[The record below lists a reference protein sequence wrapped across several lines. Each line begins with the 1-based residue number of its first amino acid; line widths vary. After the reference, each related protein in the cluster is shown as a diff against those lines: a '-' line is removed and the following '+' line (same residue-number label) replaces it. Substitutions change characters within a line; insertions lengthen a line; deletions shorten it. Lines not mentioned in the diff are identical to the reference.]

1 MKTCTYPSHFLWQY
15 RTQGLSMSMLSLGVG
30 RLPLTVCHNYWSSA
44 LSAQTDQCQFFQS
57 VGAWP
62 HQIRFLGEAEIA
74 CLSRSINQPVS
85 CPLLS
90 CTCSFS
96 RSCPISEASDQL
108 AQYLL
113 SLLTGSV
120 FCKMFKHFL
129 MAYWLASGWLK
140 VSRIGF
146 HREKDVL
153 SLKVQ
158 HHNRNTQSHTMLH
171 YTQSRLNI
179 STPFAKGTVP
189 LATHIERNLFPAV
202 MSWKLHFFSL
212 YSLWDC
218 NKKILLPHRS
228 PSLSGILPGPRKCSH
243 GLTNRAT
250 AQKNSTHTSTA
261 WLQIPEATALQ
272 EMHGCNWHKHMLPT
286 APDSESSYFLCP
298 SKENEE
304 VDSNLRKANNYWR
317 RRGLLRGTILQA
329 FLISKNC
336 LETSRST
343 GTILKRHDRRLCK
356 YSPPN

>member
-1 MKTCTYPSHFLWQY
+1 
-15 RTQGLSMSMLSLGVG
+15 MLLLGVG
-30 RLPLTVCHNYWSSA
+30 RLQLTVCHKFITGSTAVDWSSA
-44 LSAQTDQCQFFQS
+44 LSAQTDQCQFFPVSWSLATSNPFSWGSGDRLS
-57 VGAWP
+57 V
-62 HQIRFLGEAEIA
+62 
-74 CLSRSINQPVS
+74 SINQSTSQLPVLVPS
-85 CPLLS
+85 PVVVLFLKLPTSWPSISYHCLQDL
-90 CTCSFS
+90 CFARCSS
-96 RSCPISEASDQL
+96 I
-108 AQYLL
+108 
-113 SLLTGSV
+113 
-120 FCKMFKHFL
+120 FL

-140 VSRIGF
+140 VSRNGF
-146 HREKDVL
+146 LREKDVL

-272 EMHGCNWHKHMLPT
+272 EMHGCNWRKHMLPT
-286 APDSESSYFLCP
+286 AQTQR
-298 SKENEE
+298 
-304 VDSNLRKANNYWR
+304 LRVQLFSLPIQGK
-317 RRGLLRGTILQA
+317 RRGG
-329 FLISKNC
+329 
-336 LETSRST
+336 
-343 GTILKRHDRRLCK
+343 
-356 YSPPN
+356 